1 MRASKKDQSKPKK
14 ARPLARS
21 PEARENQLIKAAV
34 DLAEKQ
40 LGEGT
45 ASAQVITH
53 YLKLATTRER
63 LEKDKLSKETLL
75 LQAKTDALQSVKK
88 IEELY
93 NNALN
98 AMQSYRSNE
107 GREETDIED

>member
-1 MRASKKDQSKPKK
+1 MRASKKLPSDIKK

-40 LGEGT
+40 LVEGT
-45 ASAQVITH
+45 ASSMVITH
-53 YLKLATTRER
+53 YLKLASSKER
-63 LEKDKLSKETLL
+63 LEKTKIEMETELL
-75 LQAKTDALQSVKK
+75 KAKTDALQSVKK

-93 NNALN
+93 SDALN
-98 AMQSYRSNE
+98 AMASYRPNRSEE
-107 GREETDIED
+107 GDIEES